1 MKEREGEDG
10 KVGRRLGLLPVLMTV
25 MFVFTY
31 QCKTI
36 SKDGGVKVDT
46 TLTLFEAKIAMEY
59 SK

>member
-1 MKEREGEDG
+1 MKERKREDG
-10 KVGRRLGLLPVLMTV
+10 KACRRLGLLPVLMTV
-25 MFVFTY
+25 MSVFTY

-36 SKDGGVKVDT
+36 SKDGGVKVSI